1 MLYLENKKTSEI
13 VKSLDHLGKDMVY
26 YKAKDSMETMHANQH
41 ESRRMGHQITDLQK
55 LNGSKVVDVLVRQ
68 EAKKQARLLH
78 RYRCDKAVRENNRK
92 MDRLNSRR
100 LRMYTRQLEYEVR
113 NKVRSN
119 ERRSSHKA
127 YRLTRKELDTCVRG
141 KILKT
146 ERRFNRRVA
155 NQRYEEMRLNR
166 KFRAMDELKEKKM
179 DRDELEAVWAS
190 IIQD

>member
-41 ESRRMGHQITDLQK
+41 ESRRMGHQITETQK

-92 MDRLNSRR
+92 MDRLNARR
-100 LRMYTRQLEYEVR
+100 LRTYLRDLEYSTRNRVR
-113 NKVRSN
+113 DN
-119 ERRSSHKA
+119 ERRPSHKA
-127 YRLTRKELDTCVRG
+127 YRLTRFELDVYTRN
-141 KILKT
+141 KLKRT

-190 IIQD
+190 IV